1 MITPPSTPSASQA
14 PASYNAT
21 YIWLISIVAAF
32 GGLLFGWDWVVIGG
46 AKPFFEPYFKLA
58 DIAAQW
64 SENPVA
70 RLLGL
75 TTEPALSGWANS
87 CALLGCLAGSLFAGG
102 LSDKFGRKRLLIFA
116 AFLFASTSVLTG
128 WAGSFNQFILWRV
141 LGGVAIGMASNLSP
155 LYIAEVAPAH
165 LRGRLVTLNQLTIVF
180 GILAAQLLNMVMAR
194 PVPDGATAEM
204 IAQSWNGQYG
214 WRWMFTLVAAPSVLF
229 FVSALFV
236 PESPRWL
243 VKNGQND
250 AARRVLSRIGGQTYA
265 ETETRC
271 IRATIAEEEVARVR
285 LSDLLAPNL
294 MKILLLGCGLAVL
307 QQWSGINVLFNYAE
321 NIFKN
326 AGFGVNTILMFIVI
340 TGVVNMLFTFVAL
353 ATVDHW
359 GRRSLM
365 LFGCAG
371 IAVSHVLI
379 GAAYAFELKGIA
391 VLVFALAAI
400 GCYAMSLAPVTWVL
414 ISEIFPNRI
423 RGTAISVAV
432 SALWIACFI
441 LTLTF
446 PMLER
451 SIGTGNTFWIYA
463 GICAIGFLFI
473 RWRVPETKGRTLE
486 QIEADLSAGGGAPGL
501 VK

>member
-1 MITPPSTPSASQA
+1 MISTAEPGSAAGPQA
-14 PASYNAT
+14 RFNLGYV
-21 YIWLISIVAAF
+21 WLISVVAAL

-46 AKPFFEPYFKLA
+46 AKPFFEPFFNLA
-58 DIAAQW
+58 EIARQW
-64 SENPVA
+64 SQNGLA
-70 RLLGL
+70 RALGL
-75 TTEPALSGWANS
+75 TTEATLSGWANS
-87 CALLGCLAGSLFAGG
+87 CALLGCLVGSLLAGG
-102 LSDKFGRKRLLIFA
+102 LSDKFGRKKLLIFA
-116 AFLFASTSVLTG
+116 AFLFAVSSVLTG
-128 WAGSFNQFILWRV
+128 WAGSFNQFIAWRM

-180 GILAAQLLNMVMAR
+180 GILAAQLLNLLVAR
-194 PVPDGATAEM
+194 KVEEGATAAM

-214 WRWMFTLVAAPSVLF
+214 WRWMFTLVAAPSLLF
-229 FVSALFV
+229 FVCALFV

-243 VKNGQND
+243 VKSGQD
-250 AARRVLSRIGGQTYA
+250 SLARRVLARIGGDAYA
-265 ETETRC
+265 GGEVGD
-271 IRATIAEEEVARVR
+271 IKQTIASEEVARVR
-285 LSDLLAPNL
+285 LRDLLEPR
-294 MKILLLGCGLAVL
+294 MRRILLIGCALAVL

-340 TGVVNMLFTFVAL
+340 TGVVNMAFTFIAL
-353 ATVDHW
+353 GTVDHW

-371 IAVSHVLI
+371 IAVSHLLI
-379 GAAYAFELKGIA
+379 GLAYALKLKGIA

-400 GCYAMSLAPVTWVL
+400 GCYGMSLAPVTWVL

-441 LTLTF
+441 LTYTF
-446 PMLER
+446 PILER
-451 SIGTGNTFWIYA
+451 GIGTGNTFWTYA
-463 GICAIGFLFI
+463 AICAAGFVFI
-473 RWRVPETKGRTLE
+473 RAFVPETKGKSLE
-486 QIEADLSAGGGAPGL
+486 QIEREL
-501 VK
+501 VD